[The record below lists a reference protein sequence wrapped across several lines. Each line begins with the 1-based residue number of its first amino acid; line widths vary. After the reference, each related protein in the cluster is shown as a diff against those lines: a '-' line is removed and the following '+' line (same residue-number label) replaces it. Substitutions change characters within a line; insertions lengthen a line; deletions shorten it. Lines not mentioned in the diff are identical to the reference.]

1 MDVPDNLLC
10 VFSARVEERR
20 DSYVIEVPK
29 HEVTTGDVQPGA
41 VYRTALLA
49 TGTEAE
55 TEDGSPV
62 TRTKAEAE
70 TRAEVGATSESGTR
84 ADAGAETEGE
94 TETETGTQPESNA
107 SPGRDR
113 TEAGPDREPSGPPV
127 QEGELREV
135 EIEDI
140 GDQGDGIAR
149 VERGYVIIVPET
161 DEGDRVTIEITN
173 IRENVAFGKVV
184 ESEGHPQ

>member
-55 TEDGSPV
+55 TEGGSPV
-62 TRTKAEAE
+62 TRTKADAE
-70 TRAEVGATSESGTR
+70 TRAEVGARTESGTR
-84 ADAGAETEGE
+84 ANTGARAEGE
-94 TETETGTQPESNA
+94 TETETGTKSEANA
-107 SPGRDR
+107 GASRGR

-127 QEGELREV
+127 EEGEVREV

-173 IRENVAFGKVV
+173 VRENVGFGKVV
-184 ESEGHPQ
+184 E